1 MNNKIY
7 WIIPAIIIAG
17 LISFVFVS
25 DYTPN
30 INNNINLPT
39 ASTKTFTSS
48 YVDENGRNCYYA
60 QTPEYE
66 RYAICYEGERINL
79 NNTKIDCVNPN
90 TAQTRVCP

>member
-1 MNNKIY
+1 MNNKTY

-30 INNNINLPT
+30 VNNNINLPT
-39 ASTKTFTSS
+39 ASTKTFPSS
-48 YVDENGRNCYYA
+48 YVDERGHTCHYA

-66 RYAICYEGERINL
+66 RYAVCYGDVRINL
-79 NNTKIDCVNPN
+79 NNTGIDCVNPN